1 MSVCSVIILNDPS
14 FFFMESH
21 NCQFFCLNRLNG
33 FSNGHFPSVDMR
45 MRMRFLYFSVH
56 AQKQQ
61 HTNIPTATN
70 RQHAATNNKEHA
82 NDHHFDAAT
91 NHMAVFYRR

>member
-14 FFFMESH
+14 FLWNH
-21 NCQFFCLNRLNG
+21 IIVD
-33 FSNGHFPSVDMR
+33 FSVSTVSTASQTVIFHLSTCACTCV
-45 MRMRFLYFSVH
+45 FLYFSVH